1 MRRRKFM
8 RNVLSEQQVRAN
20 LSVRRERMM
29 SVTLWTLQGALA
41 LLFLF
46 AGGSKLLLPTNVLLA
61 QMALPLPIW
70 FLRVIGV
77 VEVAGALGLIL
88 PQLTHIKPVL
98 TPLAACGLALEM
110 VGATIVTVIAMGV
123 APALMPL
130 IVGFLSVVV
139 AYGRRQHR
147 RSA

>member
-1 MRRRKFM
+1 M

-20 LSVRRERMM
+20 LSVRRGRLV

-46 AGGSKLLLPTNVLLA
+46 AGGSKLLLPTNVVLA
-61 QMALPLPIW
+61 QVALSLPIW

-88 PQLTHIKPVL
+88 PQLTRIKPVL

-110 VGATIVTVIAMGV
+110 VGATIVTVIALGV

-139 AYGRRQHR
+139 AYGRRQRR

>member
-1 MRRRKFM
+1 MS
-8 RNVLSEQQVRAN
+8 NVLSNQQARAH
-20 LSVRRERMM
+20 LSSSRERIM
-29 SVTLWTLQGALA
+29 SVTLWIIQGALA

-46 AGGSKLLLPTNVLLA
+46 TGGFKLLVPTDVLLA

-70 FLRVIGV
+70 FIRFIGV
-77 VEVAGALGLIL
+77 IEVAGALGLIL
-88 PQLTHIKPVL
+88 PQLTRIKPGL

-130 IVGFLSVVV
+130 IVGLLAVFV
-139 AYGRRQHR
+139 AYERGQRWG
-147 RSA
+147 SA

>member
-1 MRRRKFM
+1 M
-8 RNVLSEQQVRAN
+8 RNVLSNQQARAH
-20 LSVRRERMM
+20 LSSSRERIM
-29 SVTLWTLQGALA
+29 SVTLWIIQGALA

-46 AGGSKLLLPTNVLLA
+46 TGGFKLLVPTDVLLA

-70 FLRVIGV
+70 FIRFIGV
-77 VEVAGALGLIL
+77 IEVAGALGLIL
-88 PQLTHIKPVL
+88 PQLTRIKPGL

-130 IVGFLSVVV
+130 IVGLLAVFV
-139 AYGRRQHR
+139 AYERGHR
-147 RSA
+147 WRSA

>member
-1 MRRRKFM
+1 MS
-8 RNVLSEQQVRAN
+8 NVLSNQQARAH
-20 LSVRRERMM
+20 LSSSRERIM
-29 SVTLWTLQGALA
+29 SVTLWIMQGALA

-46 AGGSKLLLPTNVLLA
+46 TGGFKLLVPTDVLLA

-70 FLRVIGV
+70 FIRFIGV
-77 VEVAGALGLIL
+77 IEVAGALGLIL
-88 PQLTHIKPVL
+88 PQLRRIKPGL

-110 VGATIVTVIAMGV
+110 VGATIVTVIALGV

-130 IVGFLSVVV
+130 IVGLLAGFV
-139 AYGRRQHR
+139 AYERGQRW

>member
-1 MRRRKFM
+1 MS
-8 RNVLSEQQVRAN
+8 NVLSNQQARAN

-29 SVTLWTLQGALA
+29 SVTLWTIQGALS

-46 AGGSKLLLPTNVLLA
+46 AGGSKLILSANVLLA

-70 FLRVIGV
+70 FIRFIGV
-77 VEVAGALGLIL
+77 IEVAGALGLIL
-88 PQLTHIKPVL
+88 PQLTRIKPFL

-110 VGATIVTVIAMGV
+110 IGATIVTVIGMGV

-130 IVGFLSVVV
+130 IVGFLAVFV
-139 AYGRRQHR
+139 AYGRGQRW

>member
-1 MRRRKFM
+1 MS
-8 RNVLSEQQVRAN
+8 NVLSNQQARAN
-20 LSVRRERMM
+20 LSSSRERIM
-29 SVTLWTLQGALA
+29 SVTLWIIQGALA

-46 AGGSKLLLPTNVLLA
+46 TGGFKLLVPTDVLLA

-70 FLRVIGV
+70 FIRFIGV
-77 VEVAGALGLIL
+77 IEVAGALGLIL
-88 PQLTHIKPVL
+88 PQLTRIKPGL

-110 VGATIVTVIAMGV
+110 VGATIVTVIAMGE

-130 IVGFLSVVV
+130 IVGLLAVFV
-139 AYGRRQHR
+139 AYERGQRW

>member
-1 MRRRKFM
+1 MS
-8 RNVLSEQQVRAN
+8 NVLSNQQARAH
-20 LSVRRERMM
+20 LSSSRERIM
-29 SVTLWTLQGALA
+29 SVTLWIMQGALA

-46 AGGSKLLLPTNVLLA
+46 TGGFKLLVPTDVLLA

-70 FLRVIGV
+70 FIRFIGV
-77 VEVAGALGLIL
+77 IEVAGALGLIL
-88 PQLTHIKPVL
+88 PQLTRIKPGL

-110 VGATIVTVIAMGV
+110 VGATIVTVIALGV

-130 IVGFLSVVV
+130 IVGLLAVFV
-139 AYGRRQHR
+139 AYERGQRW

>member
-1 MRRRKFM
+1 MS
-8 RNVLSEQQVRAN
+8 NVLSNQQARAH
-20 LSVRRERMM
+20 LSSSRERIM
-29 SVTLWTLQGALA
+29 SVTLWIIQGALA

-46 AGGSKLLLPTNVLLA
+46 TGGFKLLVPTDVLLA

-70 FLRVIGV
+70 FIRFIGV
-77 VEVAGALGLIL
+77 IEVAGALGLIL
-88 PQLTHIKPVL
+88 PQLTRIKPGL

-130 IVGFLSVVV
+130 IVGLLAVFV
-139 AYGRRQHR
+139 AYERGQRW

>member
-1 MRRRKFM
+1 MNK
-8 RNVLSEQQVRAN
+8 VLSNQRARAN
-20 LSVRRERMM
+20 LSSSRERMM
-29 SVTLWTLQGALA
+29 SVTLWTIQGALA

-70 FLRVIGV
+70 FIRFIGV
-77 VEVAGALGLIL
+77 IEVAGALGLIL
-88 PQLTHIKPVL
+88 PQLTRIKPGL

-130 IVGFLSVVV
+130 IVGLLAVFV
-139 AYGRRQHR
+139 AYGRGQRW

>member
-1 MRRRKFM
+1 MS
-8 RNVLSEQQVRAN
+8 NVLSNQQASAN
-20 LSVRRERMM
+20 LSSSRERLR
-29 SVTLWTLQGALA
+29 SVTLWIIQGTLA

-46 AGGSKLLLPTNVLLA
+46 TGGFKLLVPTDVLLA

-70 FLRVIGV
+70 FIRFIGV
-77 VEVAGALGLIL
+77 IEVAGALGLIL
-88 PQLTHIKPVL
+88 PQLTRIKPGL

-130 IVGFLSVVV
+130 IVGLLAVFV
-139 AYGRRQHR
+139 AYERGQRW